1 MTRAQELAQKR
12 QRLQLQCAL
21 QRQELAHLANDIE
34 ARLVSTDRVID
45 VVSSV
50 VRNPAALIAVI
61 AGTLILGPW
70 RIMKWVSQ
78 GAMLFNLA
86 KRVQQWVAK

>member
-1 MTRAQELAQKR
+1 MTRAEQLAE
-12 QRLQLQCAL
+12 QRRHLQMRCAL

-34 ARLVSTDRVID
+34 ARLVTADRVID
-45 VVSSV
+45 VASSIA
-50 VRNPAALIAVI
+50 RNPIALIAVI

-78 GAMLFNLA
+78 GALLFNVA
-86 KRVQQWVAK
+86 RRVQELVAK